1 MKILQSGGQKYILAP
16 QNLPVLLSQL
26 TAVNQQLHVAVA
38 PWLNQQTDN
47 NDISEP
53 TQSANQERTSTPY
66 SGLQNQQAPPPTA
79 LNTGPGGDNQSQHP
93 VTSQADQAPAQP
105 TQGSKKSTC

>member
-66 SGLQNQQAPPPTA
+66 SGLQNQQALLPTVSNA
-79 LNTGPGGDNQSQHP
+79 GPGGDNQFQHP
-93 VTSQADQAPAQP
+93 STSQADQAPAQP
-105 TQGSKKSTC
+105 TQGSKRGTC